1 MELANPFDI
10 TFTVMKIR
18 YVDYDRSI
26 RCENFLTD
34 QDRVNVFINLESIFK
49 NLSMINDLERKLIL
63 DRNFIPILASNIVN
77 LAAHYKRFFMGHR
90 VDTRVYLYHTDFR
103 SETFQQTKYNEYY
116 RSFYHCKY
124 AQNPKFMYLT
134 DALTDH
140 ILPMVRT
147 CCEFIPRVY
156 YICASGIEGSLIPYV
171 VAQDDKKRNDHRKNF
186 IITSDIYDTQ
196 YSYIPG
202 FLSHYLKRN
211 FGSSLVTCQK
221 DVLISLLANKSK
233 EECEPII
240 SLYNNHA
247 RYATMLAS
255 LGNKERSIEKLDGV
269 GFVTVTNLLQ
279 NGVATNR
286 IGADTTSANM
296 LSEIY
301 GSERREQ
308 YLKNFYCTS
317 IPDMYDELT
326 EAEKESLTSQRKD
339 RFDNQGLLELN
350 RTVFA
355 NHPLTL
361 EALCC

>member
-18 YVDYDRSI
+18 YADYDRSI
-26 RCENFLTD
+26 QNEHFLTNN
-34 QDRVNVFINLESIFK
+34 DRVNVFINLESIFK

-63 DRNFIPILASNIVN
+63 DRNFVPILASNIVN
-77 LAAHYKRFFMGHR
+77 LAAHYKRFFMNSR
-90 VDTRVYLYHTDFR
+90 LDTRVYLYHTDFR
-103 SETFQQTKYNEYY
+103 SESFHQTKYNEDY

-124 AQNPKFMYLT
+124 TQNPKFIYLT
-134 DALTDH
+134 DALIDH

-156 YICASGIEGSLIPYV
+156 YICASDIEGSLVPYV
-171 VAQDDKKRNDHRKNF
+171 ISQDDKKRNDNRKNF
-186 IITSDIYDTQ
+186 IISSDIYDTQ

-211 FGSSLVTCQK
+211 FSNRLVTCK
-221 DVLISLLANKSK
+221 KEVLISLLANKESEDCK
-233 EECEPII
+233 DII
-240 SLYNNHA
+240 SIYNNHA

-255 LGNKERSIEKLDGV
+255 LGNKERSIDKLDGI
-269 GFVTVTNLLQ
+269 GFATVTNLLQ
-279 NGVATNR
+279 NAVATNR
-286 IGADTTSANM
+286 IVDTTSSPNM
-296 LSEIY
+296 ISEVY
-301 GSERREQ
+301 GSDHRKQ
-308 YLKNFYCTS
+308 YLDNFYCTS
-317 IPDMYDELT
+317 IPDMFEELT
-326 EAEKESLTSQRKD
+326 EAEKESLTCQRKD